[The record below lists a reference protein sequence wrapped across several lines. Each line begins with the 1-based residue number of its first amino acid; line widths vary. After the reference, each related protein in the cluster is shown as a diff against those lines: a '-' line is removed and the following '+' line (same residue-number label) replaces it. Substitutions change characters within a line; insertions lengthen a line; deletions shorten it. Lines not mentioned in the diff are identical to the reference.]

1 MAAALERSLAASAA
15 CAADDVVRTVHVL
28 LDEGGGATAAA
39 RHIGGSDGLVG
50 LLACIEGSPP
60 VFRRFARD
68 VLALKHGF
76 GRAPAPELRV
86 LVELALV
93 LLQQAQGGG
102 AAEGGGG
109 GGLSC
114 VRLLLLQ
121 RDPAAGA
128 ALAQVRC
135 DMGGARRALASHCS
149 PPPLLIH
156 PPPRPPLSWSLCG
169 HWRRGTATPSPLPAP
184 RHGPSSASLR
194 PSSSWTALLWAR
206 RRSQASSAC

>member
-1 MAAALERSLAASAA
+1 MYAPLRDLVAAALERCLAAGTA
-15 CAADDVVRTVHVL
+15 CSADDVVRMVHVL

-68 VLALKHGF
+68 VLALKLGF

-86 LVELALV
+86 LVELVLV
-93 LLQQAQGGG
+93 LLRQRAPSGVAGDASGGQP
-102 AAEGGGG
+102 G

-128 ALAQVRC
+128 ALAQVRV
-135 DMGGARRALASHCS
+135 DTGMGAVQRALA
-149 PPPLLIH
+149 
-156 PPPRPPLSWSLCG
+156 RY
-169 HWRRGTATPSPLPAP
+169 
-184 RHGPSSASLR
+184 SLR
-194 PSSSWTALLWAR
+194 SCPLHFLRVPAGLLSHGASAGAGSGGR
-206 RRSQASSAC
+206 RPHRPCLR